1 MKPHL
6 FVVILLAFIVA
17 ETTGQTSFG
26 RLTVQSVPGGAEVY
40 VNKKF
45 VGNTPLQDLKVESG
59 SVHVRVVYP
68 SARAWNAI
76 EKVDTLF
83 IHEGQSTLFEADLG
97 VTLSLNSVPAGA
109 AVMSNSLELGR
120 TPLFWRGSSLRDLVL
135 TKEGHEEEVVSIS
148 HLVKS
153 APLVRMKPDRF
164 GVVDPEVLS
173 PSSLNGGA
181 DRLPVYLSASAMI
194 LSGITAAYLKDKADR
209 EFEMYVRTLNPASR
223 VSTQRLDRQS
233 GIAFTVTQISFAAL
247 AYFLLLE

>member
-1 MKPHL
+1 MKRHM
-6 FVVILLAFIVA
+6 FVVILLALIVA
-17 ETTGQTSFG
+17 ETTGQTSSG
-26 RLTVQSVPGGAEVY
+26 RLTVQSVPAGAEVY

-83 IHEGQSTLFEADLG
+83 IYEGQRTLFEADLG
-97 VTLSLNSVPAGA
+97 VTLSLNSVPGGA
-109 AVMSNSLELGR
+109 EVMGNSQKLGR

-135 TKEGHEEEVVSIS
+135 TKDGYEEEAVSVS

-164 GVVDPEVLS
+164 GTVDPEVLS

-194 LSGITAAYLKDKADR
+194 LSGIAAAYLKDKADR
-209 EFEMYVRTLNPASR
+209 EFEIYERTLNPENR
-223 VSTQRLDRQS
+223 VATQRLDRQS
-233 GIAFTVTQISFAAL
+233 GVAFSITQISFAAL